1 MLLPDEWAEFQAAGR
16 FTGSPFDQDSGF
28 VHCSSRVRR
37 RWRTNFPRPDRDR
50 TGPPATAD

>member
-1 MLLPDEWAEFQAAGR
+1 MPDEWAEFQAAGR